1 MGIAGM
7 IFTLIMLGMILGFIL
22 VLPVARKLAAYL
34 EQRLQANAPNP
45 VQSGELRQLQVAIQ
59 ALQEEVERISERQA
73 FTDSL
78 LGDSKPALLPESDP
92 QFQSPSPRD
101 R

>member
-34 EQRLQANAPNP
+34 EQRLQANAPNQ
-45 VQSGELRQLQVAIQ
+45 VQPGELIQLQEAIQ
-59 ALQEEVERISERQA
+59 ALQEEVERISDRQT

-78 LGDSKPALLPESDP
+78 LSESPTARLPDRINRDP
-92 QFQSPSPRD
+92 STETEL
-101 R
+101 